1 MDELQFAVEDSAGE
15 RLDVWLARHVEDL
28 SRSRIQK
35 LILSGSVLV
44 NGAPARSQYKVQSAD
59 QIVLQIPKPEATD
72 IQAQDIPL
80 EIVFED
86 EHLIVINKPSGM
98 VVHPAPGSPDGT
110 LVNAVLAHTEDLSA
124 VGGVERPGIVHRLD
138 KDTSGL
144 MVVAK
149 SDQAH
154 HSLQDQIQE
163 RNAQRLYQALVY
175 GETSFESAVVDA
187 AIGRH
192 PTDRQKM
199 AVIKDP
205 KLKSRHAETQFRVL
219 ERFHRFTLLEA
230 KLATGRTHQVRVH
243 AAFTGHPVVG
253 DPLYG
258 QKKRALPSD
267 LPQSK
272 QNEMRELVEYLHG
285 QALHAYKLSF
295 THPVTQEWLEFEAP
309 MPGEMLAMV
318 EWLREWM
325 KLESRK

>member
-1 MDELQFAVEDSAGE
+1 MDERHYLVDDSLGE
-15 RLDVWLARHVEDL
+15 RLDVWLAKHIDDL

-35 LILSGSVLV
+35 LIEGGSVLV
-44 NGAPARSQYKVQSAD
+44 NGLPVRSQHKLQDGDNVEM
-59 QIVLQIPKPEATD
+59 IVPVPEPTD
-72 IQAQDIPL
+72 ILAQNIPL
-80 EIVFED
+80 DIVFED
-86 EHLIVINKPSGM
+86 AHLIVVNKPRGM

-154 HSLQDQIQE
+154 HSLQKQIQD
-163 RNAQRLYQALVY
+163 RSAVRLYQALVY

-199 AVIKDP
+199 AIIRDP
-205 KLKSRHAETQFRVL
+205 KLKSRHAETEFRVL

-243 AAFTGHPVVG
+243 ASFTGHPVVG
-253 DPLYG
+253 DPLYAG
-258 QKKRALPSD
+258 KKRTLPSD

-272 QNEMRELVEYLHG
+272 LIELRRLIESLNG
-285 QALHAYKLSF
+285 QALHAYRLSF
-295 THPVTQEWLEFEAP
+295 THPVTNERLEFEAP
-309 MPGEMLAMV
+309 MPFEMLALV
-318 EWLREWM
+318 DWLREWM
-325 KLESRK
+325 NPDARQ